1 MNLAR
6 FRTVGT
12 RVVITTVVLATLICW
27 GAVAAVAQDA
37 VQDSIDLAWDWSPD
51 DSGYVAGPNGEVAYA
66 LYLRSAADSDYAYDY
81 PAVDG
86 VDDCWW
92 EIDHYTC
99 QATLEYPFDV
109 GETYYVVAVAY
120 LAETP
125 GMRSLASNELVY
137 RPGADDPTDP
147 GGSDPGSSD
156 GGQPALSAASD
167 GGGGGGCFITSTFQK
182 D

>member
-1 MNLAR
+1 MNLVR
-6 FRTVGT
+6 FHTVGT
-12 RVVITTVVLATLICW
+12 RVVTTVICL
-27 GAVAAVAQDA
+27 GAVAAGAQDA
-37 VQDSIDLAWDWSPD
+37 IDLAWDWSPD
-51 DSGYVAGPNGEVAYA
+51 DSGYAAGPNGEVAYA
-66 LYLRSAADSDYAYDY
+66 LYMRSAQDSDYAYDY

-99 QATLEYPFDV
+99 QATLEYPFDA

-125 GMRSLASNELVY
+125 SMRSLTSNEIIY
-137 RPGADDPTDP
+137 RPGSDDPADS
-147 GGSDPGSSD
+147 GGSG

-167 GGGGGGCFITSTFQK
+167 GGGGGGCFITLAFQK